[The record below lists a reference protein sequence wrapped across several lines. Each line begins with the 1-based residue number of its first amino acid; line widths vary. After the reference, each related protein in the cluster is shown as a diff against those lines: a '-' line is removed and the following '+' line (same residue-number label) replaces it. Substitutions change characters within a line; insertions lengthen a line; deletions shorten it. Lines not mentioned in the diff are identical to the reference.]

1 MVSQATKKTVRPNGG
16 LSAILSRVMPANP
29 EALANHSKTR
39 LLVRTEAVE
48 ANSKIA
54 IMTENPVAMWEVVA
68 FEPDVKSVAIFKES
82 KFPAMGIP
90 TSVDV
95 VNSKELVMTH
105 PTASALYH
113 AVTVVIQHLHAKS
126 DGMRLTRLGF
136 AFFISQPPRI
146 VCRLATRLAVR
157 MESIFCSLVT
167 IKELRRQW
175 ERLLTSRAGFLR
187 YIRFSH
193 VVNVPIIDSV
203 VRLVRERPSLVQAV
217 SILSQKLTW
226 LAESLVVDEGRLT
239 LATVS
244 RQERQQ
250 PHCVLAKP
258 ELQQALIT
266 QLRQCVQVVSQAAFY
281 HEPALLRRINYDGLR
296 AR

>member
-1 MVSQATKKTVRPNGG
+1 M
-16 LSAILSRVMPANP
+16 LSRVMPANP
-29 EALANHSKTR
+29 EALANHSKTL

-54 IMTENPVAMWEVVA
+54 IMTENPVAMWEFVA
-68 FEPDVKSVAIFKES
+68 FEPEVKSAAIFKHP

-95 VNSKELVMTH
+95 VNGKELVMTH
-105 PTASALYH
+105 LTASALYH

-126 DGMRLTRLGF
+126 DGIRLTRLGF

-146 VCRLATRLAVR
+146 VRRLATRLAVR
-157 MESIFCSLVT
+157 MESIFCNLVAV
-167 IKELRRQW
+167 KELRCQW
-175 ERLLTSRAGFLR
+175 ERLLTARAGFLR

-203 VRLVRERPSLVQAV
+203 VRLVRERPTLVQAV
-217 SILSQKLTW
+217 SILPQKLTSW
-226 LAESLVVDEGRLT
+226 AESLMVDEGRLT

-244 RQERQQ
+244 RQKRQQ
-250 PHCVLAKP
+250 SHCLLAKP
-258 ELQQALIT
+258 ELQPALIT
-266 QLRQCVQVVSQAAFY
+266 QLRQCVQVVLARCILPQR
-281 HEPALLRRINYDGLR
+281 ALLPCLKTRVSAPFLYEV
-296 AR
+296 